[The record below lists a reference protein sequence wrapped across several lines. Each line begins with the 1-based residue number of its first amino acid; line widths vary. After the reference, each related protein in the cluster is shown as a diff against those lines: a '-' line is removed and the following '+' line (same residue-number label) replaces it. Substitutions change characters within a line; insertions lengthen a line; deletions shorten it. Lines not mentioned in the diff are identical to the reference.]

1 MDATGDPIRTDPP
14 LSTGPRTNRDYW
26 RGLLSSARR
35 RAWDFAE
42 QAASLE
48 NLDSVEP
55 NSRLRR
61 LADLLEELDPSSPK
75 VFAPDPVSR
84 ARLRIPGV
92 GAVVRLRGRVLAL
105 VEFARATRVAFAELV
120 DTLENLDRRLSRLES
135 LFEKDAG
142 TGPPERPRDSEVT
155 RGGPGRDSPS
165 RSEDVS

>member
-1 MDATGDPIRTDPP
+1 MEATGDSIRTHPP
-14 LSTGPRTNRDYW
+14 LSTSPTTNQAYW

-35 RAWDFAE
+35 RAWGFAE

-48 NLDSVEP
+48 NLDSIEP

-75 VFAPDPVSR
+75 HSAPDPASR
-84 ARLRIPGV
+84 ARARIPGV
-92 GAVVRLRGRVLAL
+92 GAALRLRGRVLAL

-120 DTLENLDRRLSRLES
+120 DALENLDRRLSRLES
-135 LFEKDAG
+135 LVEKEAG
-142 TGPPERPRDSEVT
+142 TGLPGMPKDSEVT
-155 RGGPGRDSPS
+155 RGGPGRGSPS